1 MSLAT
6 VQVSSKEAKDLSS
19 HSLKWPE
26 GQEGAGHEK
35 KARQGLIAID
45 HETPCVKT
53 RDRWRL
59 R

>member
-35 KARQGLIAID
+35 KQDKG
-45 HETPCVKT
+45 
-53 RDRWRL
+53 
-59 R
+59 